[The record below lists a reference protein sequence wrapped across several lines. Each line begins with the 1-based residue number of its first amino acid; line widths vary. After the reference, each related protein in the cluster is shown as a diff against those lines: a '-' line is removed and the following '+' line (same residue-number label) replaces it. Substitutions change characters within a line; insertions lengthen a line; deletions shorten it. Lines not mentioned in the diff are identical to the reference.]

1 MASEPVTLTP
11 DEQRVLERLADRV
24 VELRLEVPAILTLET
39 ARPLSLLAGQTMIF
53 FEPLVQSLF
62 RIGDYRLYA
71 SMIERRDCLERLA
84 RMIETRADDAH
95 ARRRAAKKPPAAGA
109 VPGRDAA
116 SPRSR

>member
-1 MASEPVTLTP
+1 MVSGAVRWTP

-53 FEPLVQSLF
+53 FEPIVQALF
-62 RIGDYRLYA
+62 RVADYRLVA
-71 SMIERRDCLERLA
+71 SLIERRECLEQLS

-95 ARRRAAKKPPAAGA
+95 ARRRAARAGA
-109 VPGRDAA
+109 P
-116 SPRSR
+116 PRA